1 MNRILALISLILI
14 AFACEDYHYS
24 APPGDSLE
32 FYLMSG
38 FQRQTNSYKII
49 NSTVKLSD
57 SIIIRYDDIL
67 SYNPHNYT
75 FTITKSLADR
85 LDNLH
90 GTPFAVT
97 VEKQIIY
104 TGYFWAGFSS
114 SMVDWIT
121 IDPLNYSGK
130 NQLRVQ
136 LGYPGLVEGDFIP
149 DNRNDERILEVLKRD
164 FKLID
169 K

>member
-24 APPGDSLE
+24 APPGYSLE

-104 TGYFWAGFSS
+104 TGYF
-114 SMVDWIT
+114 
-121 IDPLNYSGK
+121 
-130 NQLRVQ
+130 
-136 LGYPGLVEGDFIP
+136 
-149 DNRNDERILEVLKRD
+149 
-164 FKLID
+164 
-169 K
+169 